1 LKRQS
6 SNLVFVCLRNRMLE
20 FKRCIS
26 NLVQAD
32 FVCHCKIPLCN
43 SGEQERIDVEMIN
56 NTKR

>member
-1 LKRQS
+1 
-6 SNLVFVCLRNRMLE
+6 MLE

-32 FVCHCKIPLCN
+32 FVCHCKIPLYN
-43 SGEQERIDVEMIN
+43 SGEQEKIDVEMIN